1 MLLGHSSR
9 RSLVDTSKHVRS
21 CPNLR
26 SAKPRKA
33 DLPGAG
39 NLPASCFGI
48 APGRELDG
56 RILRVHV
63 DGERIGA
70 VKTPVKR
77 SDSRARLSHQILMVI
92 DDILQAAT
100 ASSALASG
108 FALKLSEILRL
119 PALGSAL
126 PNSARAA
133 SRIVLEDSCFHVAS
147 GR

>member
-1 MLLGHSSR
+1 M
-9 RSLVDTSKHVRS
+9 DTGKHVRS

-56 RILRVHV
+56 RIFRVHV
-63 DGERIGA
+63 DGERVGA

-77 SDSRARLSHQILMVI
+77 SDSRARQSHQILM
-92 DDILQAAT
+92 
-100 ASSALASG
+100 ASTIFYRRPRPPLRWQVAL
-108 FALKLSEILRL
+108 R
-119 PALGSAL
+119 
-126 PNSARAA
+126 
-133 SRIVLEDSCFHVAS
+133 
-147 GR
+147 